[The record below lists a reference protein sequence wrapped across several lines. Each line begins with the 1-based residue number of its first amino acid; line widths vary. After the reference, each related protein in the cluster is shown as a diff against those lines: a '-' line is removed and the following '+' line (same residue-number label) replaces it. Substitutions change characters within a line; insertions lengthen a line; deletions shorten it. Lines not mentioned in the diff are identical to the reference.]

1 MKLRNLTVIKGMI
14 QEVIYRNDDNNYTV
28 VLVDVNEELITATG
42 RFPIINEGEWVEL
55 NGKFVLNQKYGE
67 QFAVDSVKLSPPNTT
82 EGLVRYLSS
91 GLIPGVGPVTALN
104 IVNKFGEATLDIIRF
119 NPSRLAEVRGVSKKK
134 AEEIYQE
141 QYESLKWKYKSLLE
155 VGVDHF

>member
-28 VLVDVNEELITATG
+28 VLVDVNDELITATG
-42 RFPIINEGEWVEL
+42 KFPIINEGEWVEL

-104 IVNKFGEATLDIIRF
+104 IVNKFGAFGKHNKSEGWVNRSILDVVNTIANEIG
-119 NPSRLAEVRGVSKKK
+119 AEVINELG
-134 AEEIYQE
+134 
-141 QYESLKWKYKSLLE
+141 L
-155 VGVDHF
+155 